1 MTARTRI
8 TGLGA
13 ALSLGAGLALGATA
27 PAAAHGN
34 GPDAGHDQPPAVQLR
49 VASYNIAAGRDADG
63 TFDIASTAEAIETI
77 EADVVALQEVDV
89 HWGER
94 SLDLDL
100 AEELAVA
107 LGMHVAFAPIYSNDP
122 VDDGGPRAEFGVAV
136 LSDYPIVDF
145 TNHEITRL
153 STQDEDPVPAPG
165 PGFAEVT
172 IQARA
177 ARVHVYSTHLD
188 YRGDPTVREMQVDDT
203 LEILA
208 EDDPGATQI
217 LMGDFNATPDAAEL
231 APLWQELTDAWTV
244 AGEGDGFT
252 FPATAPDRRID
263 YVAVSDHV
271 SVQGAFVP
279 DHGPAATSSD
289 HRPTVVDLAVPRGR
303 RH

>member
-1 MTARTRI
+1 MTARTRT
-8 TGLGA
+8 TGLGV
-13 ALSLGAGLALGATA
+13 ALSLGAGLVLAATG
-27 PAAAHGN
+27 PAAAHAN
-34 GPDAGHDQPPAVQLR
+34 GQASAHGRFPAVELR

-63 TFDIASTAEAIETI
+63 SFDIASTAEAIETI
-77 EADVVALQEVDV
+77 DADVVALQEVDV

-100 AEELAVA
+100 AEELAQA
-107 LGMHVAFAPIYSNDP
+107 LDMHVAFAPIYSNDP

-153 STQDEDPVPAPG
+153 STQDEEPVPAPG
-165 PGFAEVT
+165 PGFAEAT

-188 YRGDPTVREMQVDDT
+188 YRGDPSVREMQVADT

-208 EDDPGATQI
+208 EDDAGTTQI
-217 LMGDFNATPDAAEL
+217 LMGDFNATPEAAEL
-231 APLWQELTDAWTV
+231 APLWTVLTDAWTI
-244 AGEGDGFT
+244 AGDGDGFT
-252 FPATAPDRRID
+252 FPADAPDRRID

-271 SVQGAFVP
+271 SVEGAFVP
-279 DHGPAATSSD
+279 TDGPAATSSD
-289 HRPTVVDLAVPRGR
+289 HRPTVVDLVVPRGH

>member
-153 STQDEDPVPAPG
+153 STQDEDPVPAPA
-165 PGFAEVT
+165 PGFAEAVV
-172 IQARA
+172 QARA

-188 YRGDPTVREMQVDDT
+188 YRGDPTVRELQVADT

-208 EDDPGATQI
+208 EDGPHASQI
-217 LMGDFNATPDAAEL
+217 LMGDFNARPDAPEL
-231 APLWQELTDAWTV
+231 GPLWDVLTDAHAV

-252 FPATAPDRRID
+252 FPADTPDRRID
-263 YVAVSDHV
+263 YVTVSEGIT
-271 SVQGAFVP
+271 VQDAFV
-279 DHGPAATSSD
+279 
-289 HRPTVVDLAVPRGR
+289 
-303 RH
+303 